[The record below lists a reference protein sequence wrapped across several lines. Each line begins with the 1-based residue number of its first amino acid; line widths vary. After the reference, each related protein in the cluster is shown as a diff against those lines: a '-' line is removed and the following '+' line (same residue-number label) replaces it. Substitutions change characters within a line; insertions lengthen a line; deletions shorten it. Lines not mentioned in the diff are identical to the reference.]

1 MHVTDF
7 LKEKNKNDIE
17 NWKILKTLF
26 KIFKIVIEVAS
37 YQLTLPGHG
46 EKPFILAQTGSP
58 TLNLW
63 TVILDI
69 PASEIIFLFQYK

>member
-17 NWKILKTLF
+17 NWKLKLF

-37 YQLTLPGHG
+37 DQLTLPGHG